1 MIERY
6 QTEDM
11 SRIWGEEAKFA
22 RWTRVEIAACEAFHA
37 RGEIDDDE
45 IEKIRAG
52 HHQSAARVSEHE
64 RARVGCR
71 TASSATGT
79 QP

>member
-37 RGEIDDDE
+37 RGEIADDE
-45 IEKIRAG
+45 IEKICWRTCL
-52 HHQSAARVSEHE
+52 SSYPSRNDEF
-64 RARVGCR
+64 RCR
-71 TASSATGT
+71 
-79 QP
+79 